1 MKTRVGF
8 IGLGEMG
15 KWMALNIDHL
25 AEEMLKIYRGES
37 KERRKELSD
46 YKGGKDETIGS
57 Q

>member
-25 AEEMLKIYRGES
+25 AEEMLKTYRGRVE
-37 KERRKELSD
+37 
-46 YKGGKDETIGS
+46 GADEGAIWL
-57 Q
+57 